1 MSVYTVI
8 PDTPTKVDVPDT
20 PTKDAIPGHTDDR
33 FHHRAILHDIILLT
47 STVHSFITYYVVC
60 SSTYHLFK
68 RVGSMFPSYTIK
80 VSCSNL
86 YRLPDLTTTGGH
98 SQPDVGNNT
107 SKERAMSPHL
117 KRPL

>member
-1 MSVYTVI
+1 
-8 PDTPTKVDVPDT
+8 
-20 PTKDAIPGHTDDR
+20 
-33 FHHRAILHDIILLT
+33 
-47 STVHSFITYYVVC
+47 
-60 SSTYHLFK
+60 
-68 RVGSMFPSYTIK
+68 MFPSYTIK